1 MISGIVT
8 FVIGGSI
15 GALLGLLIS
24 AASQLTELEE
34 LRIEIRRLKDENDSL
49 RHHMGFM

>member
-1 MISGIVT
+1 MISGTVT
-8 FVIGGSI
+8 FVIGGII

-34 LRIEIRRLKDENDSL
+34 LRIENRRLKDELDS
-49 RHHMGFM
+49 MKG

>member
-8 FVIGGSI
+8 FVIGGII
-15 GALLGLLIS
+15 GALLGLLIA

-34 LRIEIRRLKDENDSL
+34 LRLENRKLKDENDSL
-49 RHHMGFM
+49 RHHLGFM

>member
-8 FVIGGSI
+8 FVIGGII

-34 LRIEIRRLKDENDSL
+34 LRIENRRLKDELDS
-49 RHHMGFM
+49 MKG

>member
-1 MISGIVT
+1 MISGTVT
-8 FVIGGSI
+8 FVIGGII

-34 LRIEIRRLKDENDSL
+34 LRMENRRLKDIIDS
-49 RHHMGFM
+49 MN